1 MKKKIMSVAAF
12 AVCALMLTSCAASS
26 FSPVM
31 GALYTA
37 AKGPGAVTS
46 NTLGNKVGTSTAT
59 SILGIIGTGDAS
71 IEAAAKA
78 AGIKKIS
85 HVDYEASNILGIYAK
100 HTTIVYGE

>member
-1 MKKKIMSVAAF
+1 MKKIMTSVATFVA
-12 AVCALMLTSCAASS
+12 CTLLLTSCSTVS
-26 FSPVM
+26 SPVL
-31 GALYTA
+31 GVLYTS

-46 NTLGNKVGTSTAT
+46 NTLGQKVGTSEAT
-59 SILGIIGTGDAS
+59 SILGLIGTGDAS
-71 IEAAAKA
+71 VEAAAKA

>member
-1 MKKKIMSVAAF
+1 
-12 AVCALMLTSCAASS
+12 MLTSCAMVS
-26 FSPVM
+26 SPVT
-31 GALYTA
+31 GGVYLST
-37 AKGPGAVTS
+37 KGPGAVTS
-46 NTLGNKVGTSTAT
+46 NALGSKVGTSEAT

-78 AGIKKIS
+78 GGIKKIS